1 MSQDQLDIL
10 KRKLQTEKQA
20 RKTLEKRLEEKTKK
34 FKETSKKLKEA
45 NKELENLFE
54 EKTLELNGVFENI
67 VDAHVVM
74 DMDGVVI
81 KFNDAATK
89 LFGYDLTKEFLNVKT
104 LIHKDDYKYAIAS
117 FSELETKGFFKDYEA
132 RICTK
137 NKEIKWV
144 HINASVIYN
153 KFKVP
158 IAAQGIVRD
167 ITKEREAEEQ
177 LIESENRLSTLIL
190 NLDSGVLLED
200 ENRKIVLTN
209 TKFCDLFSI
218 PVAPENLIGTD
229 CSSSAEQSKGLFQN
243 PEEFVIR
250 INDIVKRQELVLG
263 DELKMTNG
271 KILERDYI
279 PIFKN
284 SDYKG
289 HLWSYRDITLKRNY
303 RQSIEA
309 QREKYSSIIANM
321 NLGLVEVNNDD
332 EILMINQSFAE
343 MSGYSEEEILG
354 KKGGGV
360 FQADPESDIIEIE
373 NKKRQKGESNSYELR
388 AKKKSGEI
396 RHWLISGAPNYDV
409 NGNLTGSIGIH
420 LDITDNKQNTALIQ
434 EQKRELD
441 VIFNNS
447 PIGIVLTE
455 SGNIRRTNKSFQD
468 LLGFSEDELNELTIK
483 ALSFNEDY
491 PESKIYLDKMNSGE
505 IDNFTIVKRYKKKDG
520 SVIWAKTKASIVRDN
535 DGSIKYQVALVE
547 DITSE
552 REKTLII
559 DMINNLTKSILG
571 KTDINEIAWE
581 IVNNIAEYLDS
592 QDCVIYL
599 VDRDNQTLEQIA
611 VYGEEFDKDNRKHNR
626 FKLPIGKGIVGDVAR
641 TAISEVVKDT
651 SKDSRYIVDGERR
664 FSEITV
670 PIISNGRVIG
680 VIDSEHKDK
689 NYYTNENV
697 KVIEGI
703 ASLVALKLR
712 TTININEREKTEAKN
727 VHLLSELEKSN
738 NELQEYAHIVS
749 HDLKSPLRS
758 IYALVSWLKE
768 DNNGK
773 LDDTSLQNFTHIEEI
788 LEKMDLL
795 ISDILDYSSAGVD
808 NTKKVNVNIDT
819 LVKDSI
825 KMLYI
830 PEHITVLVENKLPSI
845 KGDKTKLQQ
854 LFQNLIGNAIKFID
868 KPQGEIKINVKSLK
882 NYYEFSISD
891 NGMGIDKKY
900 HDTIFKVFH
909 SLNKSKES
917 TGIGLSIVKKIVDL
931 HEGKIWLE
939 SEINVGTTFYF
950 TIKK

>member
-1 MSQDQLDIL
+1 MNQDQINIL
-10 KRKLQTEKQA
+10 KQELREEKQA
-20 RKTLEKRLEEKTKK
+20 KKALEKNLEEKSIEL
-34 FKETSKKLKEA
+34 KETSQKLHATNRK
-45 NKELENLFE
+45 LEKFFD

-89 LFGYDLTKEFLNVKT
+89 LFGYDLTKEFLNVKK
-104 LIHKDDYKYAIAS
+104 LIHKEDYKYAMAS

-137 NKEIKWV
+137 DKEVKRV

-153 KFKVP
+153 KFKIP

-167 ITKEREAEEQ
+167 ITKEKEAEEQ

-218 PVAPENLIGTD
+218 TVAPENLIGAD
-229 CSSSAEQSKGLFQN
+229 CSSSAEQSKGLFHN
-243 PEEFVIR
+243 PEEFVSR
-250 INDIVKRQELVLG
+250 IDDIVKQQELVLG

-279 PIFKN
+279 PIFKGTN
-284 SDYKG
+284 YKG

-309 QREKYSSIIANM
+309 QREKYSNIIANM

-332 EILMINQSFAE
+332 EILMINQSFTE
-343 MSGYSEEEILG
+343 ISGYTEEEVLG
-354 KKGGGV
+354 KKGGDV
-360 FQADPESDIIEIE
+360 FQADSESDIIEIE

-388 AKKKSGEI
+388 AKNKSGEI

-420 LDITDNKQNTALIQ
+420 LDITDNKRNTVLIE
-434 EQKRELD
+434 EQRRELD
-441 VIFNNS
+441 IIVNNS

-455 SGNIRRTNKSFQD
+455 SNKILRTNKSFED
-468 LLGFSEDELNELTIK
+468 LLGFSKGELNELTVK
-483 ALSFNEDY
+483 ALSFDEDY
-491 PESKIYLDKMNSGE
+491 PESIIYQDKINAGE
-505 IDNFTIVKRYKKKDG
+505 IDNFEIVKRYIKKNGDI
-520 SVIWAKTKASIVRDN
+520 IWAKTKVNAVRN
-535 DGSIKYQVALVE
+535 NKGSVKYQVALVE
-547 DITSE
+547 DITFK

-571 KTDINEIAWE
+571 KTDIYEIAQE
-581 IVNNIAEYLDS
+581 VVNKTAEYLNS
-592 QDCVIYL
+592 QDCVLYL
-599 VDRDNQTLEQIA
+599 VDSDSQILEQVA
-611 VYGEEFDKDNRKHNR
+611 VYGEKLDKGNK
-626 FKLPIGKGIVGDVAR
+626 FKLPLDKGIVGDVAR
-641 TAISEVVKDT
+641 TAISEIIKDT
-651 SKDSRYIVDGERR
+651 SKDSRYVVDGEQRL
-664 FSEITV
+664 SEITV

-680 VIDSEHKDK
+680 VIDSEHKNK
-689 NYYTNENV
+689 NYYTNENI

-712 TTININEREKTEAKN
+712 IAINIKERKKAEDEN
-727 VHLLSELEKSN
+727 VYLLSELEKRN

-768 DNNGK
+768 DNKGK
-773 LDDTSLQNFTHIEEI
+773 LDDASLQNFTHIEAI

-795 ISDILDYSSAGVD
+795 ISDILDYSSVGVD
-808 NTKKVNVNIDT
+808 NAKKVNVNIDT
-819 LVKDSI
+819 LVKGLI

-830 PEHITVLVENKLPSI
+830 PEHITVSVENKLPSI

-854 LFQNLIGNAIKFID
+854 LFQNLISNAIKFID

-882 NYYEFSISD
+882 DYYEFSISD
-891 NGMGIDKKY
+891 NGIGVDKKY
-900 HDTIFKVFH
+900 HDKIFEVFH

-917 TGIGLSIVKKIVDL
+917 TGIGLSIVKKIVNL

-939 SEINVGTTFYF
+939 SKINFGTTFYF
-950 TIKK
+950 TIKI